1 MLLASKAASA
11 GIVFILLA
19 TGISGPRPSLLTPT
33 ATLSKEVPVVGY
45 RNDVKTMQ
53 ETLHKKGRHRGE
65 IDGVFG
71 LRTQASIRRFQRA
84 ENLPVTGQLDALTAD
99 KLGVRPAGREETG
112 YQTATGKP
120 SAYIERA
127 KGSGR
132 TSKILQK
139 AVQVVAA
146 PESGSR
152 DREKALQA
160 ESDNHPQ

>member
-33 ATLSKEVPVVGY
+33 AHLSKEVPVVGH

-53 ETLHKKGRHRGE
+53 QTLRDKGHYRGE
-65 IDGVFG
+65 VDGVFG
-71 LRTQASIRRFQRA
+71 LRTRASIRGFQKA
-84 ENLPVTGQLDALTAD
+84 ENLPATGQLDAQTAD
-99 KLGVRPAGREETG
+99 KLGVRPEGREKTG

-120 SAYIERA
+120 SAYIEWA

-132 TSKILQK
+132 TSKILRK
-139 AVQVVAA
+139 AVQTVAA